1 METEKPIRKLL
12 VANRSEIAI
21 RVFRAASELGITT
34 VGVFAEQ
41 DQYSLHRFKADES
54 YKIGV
59 GLGPIQAY
67 LAVDDILAVARSS
80 KVDAIH
86 PGYGFLSEKPDFAEA
101 CTQAGKRFIGP
112 TPEAMR
118 RLGNKVSARKVAR
131 EAGVPVLPASGP
143 LPENDDEIRRIATD
157 IGYPL
162 MLKASWGG
170 GGRGMRLVESEDE
183 LLDAVRLGRREAAS
197 AFGNSEV
204 YLEKLIRRARHVEV
218 QLLGDRHGN
227 VVHLFE
233 RDCSIQRRN
242 QKIIERAP
250 ALFLSEEQRESLCQ
264 SAIRLAR
271 AVNYVSAG
279 TAEFLYDDDSGEYYF
294 IEVNPR
300 IQVEHTVT
308 EEITGIDIV
317 KAQIRI
323 AQGAR
328 IGDVTNSGVPEQ
340 AQIAMNGYA
349 LQCRVTTENPE
360 ENFIPDYGRIT
371 AYRGAAGF
379 GIRLDGGT
387 AYSGAVITRYYD
399 SLLEKVTAWAP
410 TPEEALRRMS
420 RALREF
426 RIRGIAT
433 NLEFLENLIE
443 HPTFVAG
450 TYTTRFIDTTPE
462 LLHIPKRRDRA
473 TRLLTYIADVT
484 VNGNSEV
491 EGRPMP
497 TVFSEAVVPQLSTPV
512 PPAGTR
518 QILNDLKP
526 EGFSQWILDQKQT
539 LITDTTFRDAH
550 QSLLATRFR
559 TYDLIRAAEAYACN
573 LPQLFSVECWG
584 GATFDVSMRFLK
596 ECPWQRLREMR
607 ERMPNIL
614 LQMLLRGANGVGYK
628 NYPDNVVREFVMQS
642 ARSGIDVFRV
652 FDCLNWV
659 DNMRVAM
666 EAVHESNEV
675 HGTTCLLEGAI
686 CYSGD
691 ILSKTRKKYSLEY
704 YKDLAGQLQEANI
717 HILCI
722 KDMGGLLTPD
732 SASRLVG
739 ELKTQTGLPIHFHTH
754 DTSGIAAASVLAA
767 VKAGADIVDLAMDS
781 VSGVTSQPN
790 LGSVIRALKD
800 DEDRDTGIDSAAVR
814 EFSAYWEGVRRHYA
828 AFESDVRYGASEVY
842 LHEMPGGQ
850 FTNLKEQSRAL
861 GLESRWP
868 EVAEAYAQVND
879 MFGDVIKVTPTSK
892 MVGDMALVMVSSEL
906 SREDVEN
913 PDREVAFPESVQSFF
928 AGELGQPPG
937 GFPEQLRRKV
947 LAGREPIDGRPGES
961 LPAADLVAERRQAED
976 RVARKITDEE
986 FQSYMMYPAV
996 FADYMAHRRQ
1006 FGPVEVLPT
1015 SVFFYGMK
1023 PEQQISV
1030 DLDRGK
1036 TLVIHCLAIGETDA
1050 DGFVQIFFELN
1061 GQPRTVKV
1069 ANRKFAHAL
1078 EKRRKG
1084 EPGNPNH
1091 VVSPMPGM
1099 ISSVSVAVGQSVQP
1113 GDILATIEAMKMET
1127 AIRAERKAVVDSLLV
1142 AAGDNVDA
1150 KDLLVEFKPA
1160 Q

>member
-1 METEKPIRKLL
+1 MNPNKTIKKLL

-34 VGVFAEQ
+34 VGVYAEH

-54 YKIGV
+54 YLIGV
-59 GLGPIQAY
+59 GMGPIQAY
-67 LAVDDILAVARSS
+67 GSIKDILDVAADR

-86 PGYGFLSEKPDFAEA
+86 PGYGFLSEQPEFAQKCEDSGI
-101 CTQAGKRFIGP
+101 QFIGP
-112 TPEAMR
+112 TPEIMR
-118 RLGNKVSARKVAR
+118 RLGNKVTAR
-131 EAGVPVLPASGP
+131 EEAQKANVQILPATGP
-143 LPENDDEIRRIATD
+143 LPENPDEIMQMAAK

-170 GGRGMRLVESEDE
+170 GGRGMRMVASEAQ
-183 LLDAVRLGRREAAS
+183 LLDAVRMGRSEAQA
-197 AFGNSEV
+197 AFGNPEV
-204 YLEKLIRRARHVEV
+204 YLEKLIQNARHVEV
-218 QLLGDRHGN
+218 QLLGDTHGN
-227 VVHLFE
+227 IVHLFE

-250 ALFLSEEQRESLCQ
+250 ALFLSDDQRDALCQ
-264 SAIRLAR
+264 SALRLAQ
-271 AVNYVSAG
+271 AVGYISAG
-279 TAEFLYDDDSGEYYF
+279 TAEFLYDDDSGECYF

-328 IGDVTNSGVPEQ
+328 IGDVENSGIPEQ
-340 AQIAMNGYA
+340 QQIAMNGYA
-349 LQCRVTTENPE
+349 LQCRVTTENPQ
-360 ENFIPDYGRIT
+360 ENFIPDYGRIM

-410 TPEEALRRMS
+410 TPEESLRRMN

-433 NLEFLENLIE
+433 NLEFLENLIN

-484 VNGNSEV
+484 VNGNPEVADRPRPVEFSEPTLPQL
-491 EGRPMP
+491 EGRS
-497 TVFSEAVVPQLSTPV
+497 VD
-512 PPAGTR
+512 GTR
-518 QILNDLKP
+518 PLLEKLGP
-526 EGFSQWILDQKQT
+526 EQFCKWIQEQQRT
-539 LITDTTFRDAH
+539 LVTDTTFRDAH

-559 TYDLIRAAEAYACN
+559 SYDLVNVAESYSRN
-573 LPQLFSVECWG
+573 LHQLFSIECWG
-584 GATFDVSMRFLK
+584 GATFDVAMRFLK
-596 ECPWQRLREMR
+596 ECPWQRLQDLRDKV
-607 ERMPNIL
+607 PNIL
-614 LQMLLRGANGVGYK
+614 FQMLLRGANGVGYK
-628 NYPDNVVREFVMQS
+628 NYPDNVVREFVLQS
-642 ARSGIDVFRV
+642 ADSGVDLFRV

-666 EAVHESNEV
+666 DAVLES
-675 HGTTCLLEGAI
+675 GKLLEGAI

-691 ILSKTRKKYSLEY
+691 ILSSTRTKYSLDY
-704 YKDLAGQLQEANI
+704 YVDLAGQLTEAGI
-717 HILCI
+717 HLLCI
-722 KDMGGLLTPD
+722 KDMGGLLTPA
-732 SASRLVG
+732 SADVLVR
-739 ELKTQTGLPIHFHTH
+739 ELKKVTGLPVHFHTH

-767 VKAGADIVDLAMDS
+767 VNAGADIVDLAMDS
-781 VSGVTSQPN
+781 VSGMTSQPN
-790 LGSVIRALKD
+790 LGSVVRALQD
-800 DEDRDTGIDSAAVR
+800 GERDTGIDAATIR
-814 EFSAYWEGVRRHYA
+814 AFSAYWEGVRKNYA

-850 FTNLKEQSRAL
+850 FTNLKEQARAL
-861 GLESRWP
+861 GLERRWH
-868 EVAEAYAQVND
+868 EVAESYAEVND
-879 MFGDVIKVTPTSK
+879 MFGDLIKVTPTSK
-892 MVGDMALVMVSSEL
+892 MVGDMALYMVSSDL
-906 SREDVEN
+906 SRADVEN

-928 AGELGQPPG
+928 AGELGQLPG
-937 GFPEQLRRKV
+937 GFPKKLRKKV
-947 LAGREPIDGRPGES
+947 LAGRQPFDNRPGAS
-961 LPAADLVAERRQAED
+961 LPAADLELSRRAAED
-976 RVARKITDEE
+976 RVARKISDEE

-996 FADYMAHRRQ
+996 FVDYMVHRRQ
-1006 FGPVEVLPT
+1006 FGPVHVLPT
-1015 SVFFYGMK
+1015 PVFFYGMK

-1030 DLDRGK
+1030 ELDAGK
-1036 TLVIHCLAIGETDA
+1036 TLVIHCLAIGETDV
-1050 DGFVQIFFELN
+1050 DGHVQIFFELN
-1061 GQPRTVKV
+1061 GQPRTIKV
-1069 ANRKFAHAL
+1069 ANRKFSHIL

-1084 EPGNPNH
+1084 DSDNPNH

-1099 ISSVSVAVGQSVQP
+1099 ISSIGVTAGQSVRS
-1113 GDILATIEAMKMET
+1113 GDILLTIEAMKMET
-1127 AIRAERKAVVDSLLV
+1127 AIRSERNAKVGDLLV

-1150 KDLLVEFKPA
+1150 KDLLIELE
-1160 Q
+1160 